1 MILFSDFLSIFT
13 QQVGVAQGIKV
24 ERIYTSYKV
33 KNQYP
38 ATGAC
43 QKLASPYVSAF

>member
-1 MILFSDFLSIFT
+1 MYLIIDAFLIGIVILP
-13 QQVGVAQGIKV
+13 
-24 ERIYTSYKV
+24 TSYNV